1 MIIVKFGLAGNILK
15 KNLKKKYPMIIAS
28 YKLTYNKNI
37 RKLSPL
43 TFLLI
48 NKCSN
53 KIRECPTLKPLR

>member
-1 MIIVKFGLAGNILK
+1 
-15 KNLKKKYPMIIAS
+15 MIIAS